1 MIVVHVGCHSQHCH
15 HSLVPFIVTPHCHPS
30 RHHCHTLLSSFT
42 VTLHCQTS
50 VTASLLPCH
59 SQQDDTEDT
68 ASGPLPAVVDIHCT
82 LLAACSH
89 IMRRLFDGPPTCQE
103 ENQLDHFLQS
113 PLLQR

>member
-1 MIVVHVGCHSQHCH
+1 M
-15 HSLVPFIVTPHCHPS
+15 
-30 RHHCHTLLSSFT
+30 
-42 VTLHCQTS
+42 LHCQRS

-68 ASGPLPAVVDIHCT
+68 VSGPLPAVVDIHCT

-89 IMRRLFDGPPTCQE
+89 IVRRLFDGHPTCQE
-103 ENQLDHFLQS
+103 EGQLDQFLQS